1 MSHPGTEGPEGQTLT
16 DSSDKQLHRGLQNRH
31 IQLIA
36 IGGAIGTGLFMGSG
50 KTIAAAGPSILFVY
64 LIIGTMLFFVMRAM
78 GELLL
83 FNLDYKSFQDFSA
96 DMLGPWAGFFC
107 GWTYWLCWIVTGM
120 ADIIAVVSYFNYWI
134 NPDDP
139 VSIRPLSLV
148 LGLLVLL
155 LLMGLNL
162 LTVALFGELE
172 FWFALIKI
180 IAILALIIM
189 GGWLIITG
197 FVGPDGTQASLANL
211 WNREGGMFPHGMNGF
226 LAGFQIATFAFVGI
240 ELVGATAAETANPTK
255 TLPRAINQIPIR
267 ILVFYFLSL
276 VVIMSVTPWDLVSP
290 ELSPFVNLFSLIG
303 IAAAASIM
311 NFVVLTSAASAANS
325 GLFSTSRMLYGLA
338 HKGMA
343 PARAGRLSGR
353 QVPAFAL
360 ILSVIVV
367 SSSLLLLLSD
377 TVMGAFTVVTTI
389 SAVLFMFVWGMILV
403 SYIVYRRKYPE
414 AHARSIYKMPG
425 GVPMCWV
432 VLAFFAFI
440 VVVLTLE
447 PDTLQALIVTPA
459 WFIILGVAW
468 YLIKDKVHQDDSHT
482 EVPGEERE
490 IPAG

>member
-1 MSHPGTEGPEGQTLT
+1 MSEPGSTQPETHLPAEGETEH
-16 DSSDKQLHRGLQNRH
+16 LHRGLQNRH

-50 KTIAAAGPSILFVY
+50 KTIAAAGPSILIVY
-64 LIIGTMLFFVMRAM
+64 LVIGTMLFFVMRAM

-83 FNLDYKSFQDFSA
+83 YNLDYKSFQDFAA
-96 DMLGPWAGFFC
+96 DMLGPWAGFFS

-120 ADIIAVVSYFNYWI
+120 ADIIAVVSYFNFWVH
-134 NPDDP
+134 PDDP
-139 VSIRPLSLV
+139 TNIQPMSLF

-155 LLMGLNL
+155 GLMGLNL

-172 FWFALIKI
+172 FWFAIIKVV
-180 IAILALIIM
+180 AILALIVL
-189 GGWLIITG
+189 GGWLVVTG
-197 FVGPDGTQASLANL
+197 FVGPDGTQASFANL
-211 WNREGGMFPHGMNGF
+211 WNRPGGFFPNGLDGF

-267 ILVFYFLSL
+267 VLFFYVLSL
-276 VVIMSVTPWDLVSP
+276 VVIMSVTPWDLVNP

-343 PARAGRLSGR
+343 PARAGKLSKR
-353 QVPAFAL
+353 QVPAYGL
-360 ILSVIVV
+360 ILSVIIVAT
-367 SSSLLLLLSD
+367 SLLLLLSD

-389 SAVLFMFVWGMILV
+389 SAVLFMFVWGMIVV
-403 SYIVYRRKYPE
+403 SYMVYRRRHPE

-432 VLAFFAFI
+432 VLVFFAFI

-447 PDTLQALIVTPA
+447 KDTLQALIVTPV

-468 YLIKDKVHQDDSHT
+468 YLIKGKVHRDDSHT
-482 EVPGEERE
+482 ELG
-490 IPAG
+490 AGADAAR